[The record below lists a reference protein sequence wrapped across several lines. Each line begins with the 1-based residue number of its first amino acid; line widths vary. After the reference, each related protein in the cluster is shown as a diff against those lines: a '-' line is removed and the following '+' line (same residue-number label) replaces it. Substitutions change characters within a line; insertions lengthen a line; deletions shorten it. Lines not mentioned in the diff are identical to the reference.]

1 MKISEEKV
9 AAMVEAL
16 AEYECRP
23 RLPDG
28 SRDFSDGALTL
39 PALKPLLE
47 AYHRRRARK
56 ARRYEVTIPDW
67 MRAGETPAPWH
78 TVGGPFETREE
89 AVAWAKEHLEAEDG
103 ALSVICWYTTGED
116 SDSE

>member
-1 MKISEEKV
+1 
-9 AAMVEAL
+9 MVEAL

-28 SRDFSDGALTL
+28 SRDLTDGALTL

-56 ARRYEVTIPDW
+56 ARRYEIFLPD
-67 MRAGETPAPWH
+67 PWNLDNQH
-78 TVGGPFETREE
+78 PVGHDFETREE
-89 AVAWAKEHLEAEDG
+89 AVAWAKVHIGSDEDG
-103 ALSVICWYTTGED
+103 RLSIISWYETGESAGEPD
-116 SDSE
+116 TDTTE

>member
-1 MKISEEKV
+1 MKLSEEKV

-47 AYHRRRARK
+47 AYYRRRARK
-56 ARRYEVTIPDW
+56 ARRYDVSIPDW
-67 MRAGETPAPWH
+67 TWEGDGAAPWH
-78 TVGGPFETREE
+78 VVGGPFETRDE
-89 AVAWAKEHLEAEDG
+89 AVAWAKANLG
-103 ALSVICWYTTGED
+103 ADNGILDVISWYEVGDE
-116 SDSE
+116 EK